1 MQLRSE
7 RFGLILK
14 WAEYGYAGLLIFTLT
29 QGPVLSLWYASEQQ
43 GLSPAI
49 GPHLATYFLIQI
61 PALLAVSRKRF
72 TIRDLKGPMG
82 VLAIFCLWLIAS
94 TVWATNGQH
103 SIVESISLLTT
114 FICGVYLSKSFNL
127 LEKLTVIVVAMQPG
141 LLLSRYAIFH
151 KWEMSVSTDGHWAG
165 IYFNRNSLA
174 PVAMVSVISATALLY
189 VVYTREN
196 DKLRIY
202 KLCLLADIVV
212 FGLVVAIRTHSNTP
226 FGGLIAFAVVFAFWE
241 VLRKSP
247 RRKQL
252 NSVKQVLAVFAGF
265 ISVVAICCLSAV
277 RFQSRVLDLFG
288 ETVSFNG
295 RSEIWKYSWNGFLE
309 RPILGWG
316 WLSAWR
322 SDAFKRMD
330 FWWTVEGVVWSHNAF
345 LDILLGG
352 GLVAMLLFAAAT
364 IWGLYRLVPIH
375 DETPVDSWSISF
387 IFFYLAMC
395 TQESFVIGNHFLWI
409 LFVAILTSSPTTAK
423 QLVRSS
429 TVWCRM

>member
-1 MQLRSE
+1 MQLSSDGFRKIF
-7 RFGLILK
+7 R
-14 WAEYGYAGLLIFTLT
+14 WAEYVYVVILLFLLT
-29 QGPVLSLWYASEQQ
+29 QGPVLSIWFASEKQNGQ
-43 GLSPAI
+43 TATAA
-49 GPHLATYFLIQI
+49 HLGTYFLVQL
-61 PALLAVSRKRF
+61 PALVLVARHKLTMRDARGPLGLLAV
-72 TIRDLKGPMG
+72 
-82 VLAIFCLWLIAS
+82 FCLWLTA
-94 TVWATNGQH
+94 TTLWATNGQH
-103 SIVESISLLTT
+103 SAVESVSLMTT
-114 FICGVYLSKSFNL
+114 CICGVYFAKRFTLI
-127 LEKLTVIVVAMQPG
+127 EKITIMVVAMQPG

-151 KWEMSVSTDGHWAG
+151 KWETSVSTDGNWAG

-174 PVAMVSVISATALLY
+174 PVAMVSVISAIALLY
-189 VVYTREN
+189 VVYTRKN

-212 FGLVVAIRTHSNTP
+212 FGLVVAIQTHSNTP
-226 FGGLIAFAVVFAFWE
+226 FGGLIAFAAVFTFWE

-247 RRKQL
+247 LRKQL
-252 NSVKQVLAVFAGF
+252 NSVKQVRAVFAGF

-277 RFQSRVLDLFG
+277 QFQSRVLDLFG

-309 RPILGWG
+309 RPVLGWG

-364 IWGLYRLVPIH
+364 IWGLYRLVPTH
-375 DETPVDSWSISF
+375 EETPIDSWSVSF

-395 TQESFVIGNHFLWI
+395 TQESFIIGNHFLWM
-409 LFVAILTSSPTTAK
+409 LFVAMLTSSTTIAK
-423 QLVRSS
+423 QPDQSLIF
-429 TVWCRM
+429 